1 MNTILYL
8 FRLILTTLVL
18 SSLVSCIQPP
28 PPRVYSP
35 NTARHLWHV
44 AHDVPV
50 TPMPAERGTWWGWSG
65 PYYGY
70 YY

>member
-1 MNTILYL
+1 MKTLNRLLRPILA
-8 FRLILTTLVL
+8 FLVL
-18 SSLVSCIQPP
+18 ASLASCIQPP

-35 NTARHLWHV
+35 STARHLWHV

-50 TPMPAERGTWWGWSG
+50 TPIPAERGTWWGWDG